1 MEELN
6 MKIVPI
12 SKEHFAR
19 AAKLHYEAYSGDF
32 LPLFGTR
39 FLEAFYDVMF
49 TTKAAGGVV
58 GLAGEELVGF
68 CMFTPDLSKLYRTI
82 LKKGFLRLGWLAT
95 LRIVRNPLLVKMIL
109 EAFLYQPR
117 AKVGDV
123 KAEMLPW
130 AVDPK
135 YRGKGV
141 GTRIWDACEREMLKM
156 GIDTYKLTAIFD
168 KEASLKFFN
177 KKGFEQVG
185 EFDFHGRKWL
195 LFLAHI
201 REDQLTPPPSEAG

>member
-1 MEELN
+1 MEEFN

-19 AAKLHYEAYSGDF
+19 TAKLHCEAYSGDF

-39 FLEAFYDVMF
+39 FLVAFYDVMF

-58 GLAGEELVGF
+58 GLAGDELVGF

-82 LKKGFLRLGWLAT
+82 LKKGFFKLSWLAM
-95 LRIVRNPLLVKMIL
+95 LRIARNPSLLKMIL

-141 GTRIWDACEREMLKM
+141 GAVIWDACEREMLKM
-156 GIDTYKLTAIFD
+156 GIDTYKLTAIVD

-177 KKGFEQVG
+177 KKGFEYIS

-195 LFLAHI
+195 LFLARI
-201 REDQLTPPPSEAG
+201 KDDRPAPPSSETG